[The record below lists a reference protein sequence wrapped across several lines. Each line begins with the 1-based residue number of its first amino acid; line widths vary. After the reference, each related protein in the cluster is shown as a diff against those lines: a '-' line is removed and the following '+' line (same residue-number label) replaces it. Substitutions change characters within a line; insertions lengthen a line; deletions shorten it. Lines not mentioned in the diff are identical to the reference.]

1 MENRLLLN
9 INLGS
14 RRTGMTEDHNQ
25 ETSLFLGS
33 ILDDNV
39 FHEVMIARDKRDLVL
54 SVDRVKI
61 RPLHRGHAL
70 RAAWAGH
77 LRELHRLHGEPL
89 PQPLECVRG
98 QRGPG
103 RLGNSYETELYK
115 YDPIGSLSSQCTR
128 SQWDIP
134 VTFRLQD

>member
-9 INLGS
+9 INLGA

-25 ETSLFLGS
+25 ETSLSLGS

-103 RLGNSYETELYK
+103 RLGNEITV
-115 YDPIGSLSSQCTR
+115 GSQCTR